1 LSDLASCATQEEE
14 DEDTAVV
21 VVVVFMFFEFNVDI
35 DGVVK
40 LFTNR
45 LSNERMIMIDKRKN
59 FAISVL

>member
-1 LSDLASCATQEEE
+1 MSDLASCATQEE
-14 DEDTAVV
+14 DTAV

-40 LFTNR
+40 LFTKR

-59 FAISVL
+59 FAISVM

>member
-1 LSDLASCATQEEE
+1 MSDLASCATQEEE
-14 DEDTAVV
+14 EEDTA

-45 LSNERMIMIDKRKN
+45 LSNERMIVIDKRKN
-59 FAISVL
+59 FAISVM

>member
-1 LSDLASCATQEEE
+1 MSDLASCATQEEE
-14 DEDTAVV
+14 EDTA

-45 LSNERMIMIDKRKN
+45 LSNDERMIMIDKRKN
-59 FAISVL
+59 FAISVM